1 MRQNISKATIR
12 RLSMYLREV
21 NLRITAGERRM
32 SSRELGR
39 AVGVTDAQVR
49 KDLACFGTFG
59 HPGIGYLTD
68 DLASRIREILGM
80 DRTWNAALVGAGKI
94 GQALMGYEGLVID
107 GFEIKAVFDEDP
119 QVIGHELK
127 GHRVRPMK
135 DLDELVR
142 QRRIELGI
150 LAVPAD
156 AANLVADRLVQAGVS
171 GILNFARSHL
181 VLPPDVK
188 LVNVDFTAALEELAF
203 EISFHNRG
211 STDEET

>member
-1 MRQNISKATIR
+1 
-12 RLSMYLREV
+12 
-21 NLRITAGERRM
+21 M

-49 KDLACFGTFG
+49 KDLACFSTFG
-59 HPGIGYLTD
+59 HPGVGYLTD

-94 GQALMGYEGLVID
+94 GQALMGYEGLVTD

-119 QVIGHELK
+119 KVIGHELK

-135 DLDELVR
+135 DLDVLIS

-156 AANLVADRLVQAGVS
+156 AADLVADRLVEAGVS

-203 EISFHNRG
+203 EITFHNRG
-211 STDEET
+211 SIDEEA